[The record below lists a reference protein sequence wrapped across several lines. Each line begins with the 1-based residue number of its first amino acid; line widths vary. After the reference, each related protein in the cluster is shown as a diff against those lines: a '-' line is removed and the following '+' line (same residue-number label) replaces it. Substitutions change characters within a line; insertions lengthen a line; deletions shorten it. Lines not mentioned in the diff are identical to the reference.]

1 MPASSGKQDKPK
13 VPDSLNC
20 RLWLYGLHPETTVED
35 LLGKNGAIQPGAVYA
50 LNLVP
55 PRNGYHMR
63 GSRLKTTN
71 MDKNDIRT
79 LAPIVFRERKACI
92 KSYLYLQRG
101 EWQQDD
107 RLISWE
113 PQQTLMITSWFFPG
127 LSKLWRVGTR
137 CIRNTI
143 QDSAA
148 NGGRMEKKATLRH
161 LRTNILSISRAGLYI
176 LVNARVALCWSSIRF
191 ARKDK
196 VNKAGA
202 IHL

>member
-1 MPASSGKQDKPK
+1 MLGPTCIAAGPGAEMPASSGKQDKPK

-79 LAPIVFRERKACI
+79 LAPIVFRERKAWF

-101 EWQQDD
+101 E
-107 RLISWE
+107 
-113 PQQTLMITSWFFPG
+113 
-127 LSKLWRVGTR
+127 
-137 CIRNTI
+137 
-143 QDSAA
+143 
-148 NGGRMEKKATLRH
+148 
-161 LRTNILSISRAGLYI
+161 
-176 LVNARVALCWSSIRF
+176 
-191 ARKDK
+191 
-196 VNKAGA
+196 
-202 IHL
+202 